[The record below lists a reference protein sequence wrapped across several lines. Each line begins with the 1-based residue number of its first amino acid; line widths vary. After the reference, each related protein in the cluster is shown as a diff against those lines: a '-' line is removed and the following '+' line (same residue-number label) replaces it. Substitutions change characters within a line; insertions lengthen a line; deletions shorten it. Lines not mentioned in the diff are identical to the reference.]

1 LILIQVSRAFP
12 NAEFRQN
19 MCGASRKQRA
29 DAAAELVTR
38 LHALMGENSEASSSI
53 GDSDEEDDKLPP
65 TD

>member
-1 LILIQVSRAFP
+1 
-12 NAEFRQN
+12 